1 MSKIPYFQSKYGEN
15 TIKNYLSVKMT
26 SNHKNMYRNGFSDPR
41 NIRKSLLLVDFDKNK
56 ISKMAA
62 AAILKI
68 RALQHIRQHFKKI
81 LTFLSSVNLNTSYM
95 YSRPESEDVT
105 CFSLPLLIKVSS
117 IKMNTAI

>member
-68 RALQHIRQHFKKI
+68 RALQHIRQHLKKI

-105 CFSLPLLIKVSS
+105 FFSLPLQL
-117 IKMNTAI
+117 